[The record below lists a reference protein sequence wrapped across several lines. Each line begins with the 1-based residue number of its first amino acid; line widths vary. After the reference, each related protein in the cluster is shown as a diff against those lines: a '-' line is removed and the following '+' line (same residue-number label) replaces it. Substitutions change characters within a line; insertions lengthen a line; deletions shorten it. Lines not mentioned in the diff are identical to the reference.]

1 MCTRSSTA
9 SSWGARLVWMPTF
22 SSANH
27 INHHKQDA
35 HFDQKFPQTTQKML
49 APIPLSVL
57 DSDGKLK
64 EEVKAILDLIADAD
78 IVLSAGHLNITEI
91 WPLFEEARKRG
102 VKRLLVNHPTYVVDA
117 TLDDMRQL
125 AKEGVYMEHSMCM
138 WVPGSKFRFYDPE
151 FLRDVIEAGTV
162 DLTILGSDLGQ
173 KGNPTIVEGFRSVI
187 ETALDIGYSEADIRK
202 MTSTNAARLMN
213 IELPASRWSI
223 PPPTI
228 TKTAQEIELP
238 KSLPRPRNAVLPSE
252 PAIEASNTTP
262 IDKSGPALL
271 ESVAIVF
278 RLLDELSAA
287 RRPLGVTELADI
299 VDEPKPRVYRHLAS
313 MRQMGAVE
321 QDPSTEKYRLGA
333 KLVIY
338 GTAASEQFDLRAIAD
353 PYLTKLRD
361 TLGQSAVLSVVT
373 HDSALVVAAV
383 DSNNGVCITVKPGN
397 RVPAHCSAQGRLVL
411 AFLPPEDQQRILR
424 PQAAKVHGPARS
436 RTRWCW
442 RGASKPCVRSCT
454 KMRTVK

>member
-1 MCTRSSTA
+1 M
-9 SSWGARLVWMPTF
+9 
-22 SSANH
+22 
-27 INHHKQDA
+27 
-35 HFDQKFPQTTQKML
+35 
-49 APIPLSVL
+49 
-57 DSDGKLK
+57 
-64 EEVKAILDLIADAD
+64 
-78 IVLSAGHLNITEI
+78 
-91 WPLFEEARKRG
+91 
-102 VKRLLVNHPTYVVDA
+102 
-117 TLDDMRQL
+117 
-125 AKEGVYMEHSMCM
+125 
-138 WVPGSKFRFYDPE
+138 
-151 FLRDVIEAGTV
+151 
-162 DLTILGSDLGQ
+162 
-173 KGNPTIVEGFRSVI
+173 
-187 ETALDIGYSEADIRK
+187 
-202 MTSTNAARLMN
+202 
-213 IELPASRWSI
+213 
-223 PPPTI
+223 
-228 TKTAQEIELP
+228 P
-238 KSLPRPRNAVLPSE
+238 KSLPRPKNAVLPSD
-252 PAIEASNTTP
+252 PVIEASNTTP

-424 PQAAKVHGPARS
+424 RKLQRFTARSITDPVVLARRLEAVRAQLYEDANGEVIDGINVLSAPIFRDNDVMVGAIGIIGPTHDVPSPPPPALLEHVQQAAAELSERLNCDKYRRAGLPS
-436 RTRWCW
+436 TE
-442 RGASKPCVRSCT
+442 GGQT
-454 KMRTVK
+454 KALAGNHR